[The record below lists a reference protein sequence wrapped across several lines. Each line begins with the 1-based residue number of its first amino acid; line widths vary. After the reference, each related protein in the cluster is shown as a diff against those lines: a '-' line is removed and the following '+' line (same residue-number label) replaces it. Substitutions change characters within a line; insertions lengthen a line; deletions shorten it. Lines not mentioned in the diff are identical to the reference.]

1 MAKKMRRML
10 VLLLTLVFSFSL
22 FATPA
27 LAWGDSD
34 WDKEGEGFGNWGD
47 YDRDDDDDDGYEATE
62 NEEKKP
68 GNWGPGGWGNDY
80 SNQHEWYQVYVQGN
94 LVASGQ
100 GGGGDMYYLGT
111 HYTAGITAEG
121 PIVTWYINT
130 HGGKGNKFG
139 GTADLR
145 NYITIPEGFTVKEY
159 EIVESSVDGVNSA
172 AGSAYFDNA
181 IIKINIKT
189 IYNEE
194 TGEEI
199 EIPDPTDPPATDP
212 VPVETKVT
220 VNHKYSTYDIYTKQ
234 TVVDGTSSNTA
245 DVTEGDS
252 FTATAVPSYNGN
264 TYTQQTDAAALTITV
279 KADASANVINIEY
292 LRTIDTTPAP
302 VETKVTVNHF
312 YYTYDV
318 YTYQT
323 VLDGSTTGTEDA
335 VEGQSYTATAV
346 PTFNGNTYTRQSE
359 NRTIVIKADAA
370 ENIINI
376 DYLRNIDTTPENYTP
391 SLSVIKTA
399 AKDTYKEGDTVSWT
413 ITVKNT
419 GAYTAYDVV
428 VSDTLTGD
436 RWSIASLAPGAE
448 QSFIATVEN
457 AQAGTIK
464 NVVVVSWDDG
474 DEIPDED
481 EPEEPKSTSDEDTV
495 IVEEPVN
502 YTPVLSVVKTADK
515 ATYET
520 GETIT
525 WTITVKNISEYTAYD
540 VVVSD
545 ALTGDRWSIASLAP
559 GAEQSFTAITENAAA
574 GSVKNV
580 AVVSWSDGDEI
591 PDSKESNEIKS
602 TSDEEIVGIEDPAPE
617 NFTPVLS
624 VVKTAD
630 REVYAF
636 GESISYTITV
646 KNVSEY
652 TAYDI
657 VVVDELAKGYW
668 TIDSLAPGAEK
679 SFTAT
684 MENVAAGSVKNVV
697 VVSWNDGDEIP
708 DEDEPNEITSTS
720 DEEVVTVEE
729 PKNYTPVLSVAKTAD
744 KASYKTG
751 ETITWTITVKNISE
765 YTAYDVVITD
775 ELTGDRWT
783 IASLAPG
790 AEQVFTAKTENAAAG
805 SVKNVVVATWNDNDD
820 IDDTDEPDEVK
831 TAGDEEIVEVKKPTP
846 KPPVQPTEPTDPE
859 PTETEPVNKP
869 VAQDDEIEILD
880 EEVPLASAPKTG
892 DISLIWIALS
902 GLSAGGMIVL
912 GKKHEDEEE

>member
-145 NYITIPEGFTVKEY
+145 NYIMIPEGFTVKEY

-359 NRTIVIKADAA
+359 NLTIVIKADEA

-376 DYLRNIDTTPENYTP
+376 DYL
-391 SLSVIKTA
+391 
-399 AKDTYKEGDTVSWT
+399 
-413 ITVKNT
+413 
-419 GAYTAYDVV
+419 
-428 VSDTLTGD
+428 
-436 RWSIASLAPGAE
+436 
-448 QSFIATVEN
+448 
-457 AQAGTIK
+457 
-464 NVVVVSWDDG
+464 
-474 DEIPDED
+474 
-481 EPEEPKSTSDEDTV
+481 
-495 IVEEPVN
+495 
-502 YTPVLSVVKTADK
+502 
-515 ATYET
+515 
-520 GETIT
+520 
-525 WTITVKNISEYTAYD
+525 
-540 VVVSD
+540 
-545 ALTGDRWSIASLAP
+545 
-559 GAEQSFTAITENAAA
+559 
-574 GSVKNV
+574 
-580 AVVSWSDGDEI
+580 
-591 PDSKESNEIKS
+591 
-602 TSDEEIVGIEDPAPE
+602 
-617 NFTPVLS
+617 
-624 VVKTAD
+624 
-630 REVYAF
+630 
-636 GESISYTITV
+636 
-646 KNVSEY
+646 
-652 TAYDI
+652 
-657 VVVDELAKGYW
+657 
-668 TIDSLAPGAEK
+668 
-679 SFTAT
+679 
-684 MENVAAGSVKNVV
+684 
-697 VVSWNDGDEIP
+697 
-708 DEDEPNEITSTS
+708 
-720 DEEVVTVEE
+720 
-729 PKNYTPVLSVAKTAD
+729 
-744 KASYKTG
+744 
-751 ETITWTITVKNISE
+751 
-765 YTAYDVVITD
+765 
-775 ELTGDRWT
+775 
-783 IASLAPG
+783 
-790 AEQVFTAKTENAAAG
+790 
-805 SVKNVVVATWNDNDD
+805 
-820 IDDTDEPDEVK
+820 
-831 TAGDEEIVEVKKPTP
+831 
-846 KPPVQPTEPTDPE
+846 
-859 PTETEPVNKP
+859 
-869 VAQDDEIEILD
+869 
-880 EEVPLASAPKTG
+880 
-892 DISLIWIALS
+892 
-902 GLSAGGMIVL
+902 
-912 GKKHEDEEE
+912 

>member
-10 VLLLTLVFSFSL
+10 VLLLALVFSFSM

-27 LAWGDSD
+27 LAWGDGD
-34 WDKEGEGFGNWGD
+34 WDKEDEDFGFGNWGD
-47 YDRDDDDDDGYEATE
+47 YDRDDDDDDDDRG
-62 NEEKKP
+62 NKKP
-68 GNWGPGGWGNDY
+68 GQGS
-80 SNQHEWYQVYVQGN
+80 SNSYEWYQVIINGTTA
-94 LVASGQ
+94 ASGQ
-100 GGGGDMYYLGT
+100 GPVGDVGWLVRGT
-111 HYTAGITAEG
+111 YTYRVNISGTTMSWRAGNQSG
-121 PIVTWYINT
+121 SINV
-130 HGGKGNKFG
+130 
-139 GTADLR
+139 A
-145 NYITIPEGFTVKEY
+145 NYVSIPEGYEVAEGGYTVA
-159 EIVESSVDGVNSA
+159 STSVSGTNSQA
-172 AGSAYFDNA
+172 AQYDNA
-181 IIKINIKT
+181 T
-189 IYNEE
+189 ITVTITALYNPV
-194 TGEEI
+194 TGETLPVGGD
-199 EIPDPTDPPATDP
+199 PDPTDPPATDP

-220 VNHKYSTYDIYTKQ
+220 VNHTYKTYDAYTKQ

-264 TYTQQTDAAALTITV
+264 SYTQQTDAAALTITA

-312 YYTYDV
+312 YYTYDI
-318 YTYQT
+318 YTKQT

-335 VEGQSYTATAV
+335 IEGQSYTAAAV

-359 NRTIVIKADAA
+359 NLTIVIKDDAA

-391 SLSVIKTA
+391 SLSVVKTA

-419 GAYTAYDVV
+419 SAYPAYDVV
-428 VSDTLTGD
+428 VSDALTGD
-436 RWSIASLAPGAE
+436 SWSIASLAPGAE
-448 QSFIATVEN
+448 QSFTATVEN

-481 EPEEPKSTSDEDTV
+481 EPEEPKFTSDEDTV

-559 GAEQSFTAITENAAA
+559 GAEQSFTAKTENAAA

-591 PDSKESNEIKS
+591 PDSEEPNEIKS

-624 VVKTAD
+624 VVKTAGK
-630 REVYAF
+630 EIYAF
-636 GESISYTITV
+636 GETISWTITV

-652 TAYDI
+652 PAYDI

-668 TIDSLAPGAEK
+668 TIASLAPGAEQT
-679 SFTAT
+679 FTAT

-729 PKNYTPVLSVAKTAD
+729 PKNYAPVVSVSKTAD

-775 ELTGDRWT
+775 ELTGDTWT
-783 IASLAPG
+783 IAFLAPG

-805 SVKNVVVATWNDNDD
+805 SVKNVVVATWDDKDD
-820 IDDTDEPDEVK
+820 IDDADESDEVK
-831 TAGDEEIVEVKKPTP
+831 TAGDEEIVEVKKPDP

-859 PTETEPVNKP
+859 PTETEPKDNP
-869 VAQDDEIEILD
+869 VAQDDEIEIPD

-892 DISLIWIALS
+892 DISLVWIALS

-912 GKKHEDEEE
+912 GKKREEDEE